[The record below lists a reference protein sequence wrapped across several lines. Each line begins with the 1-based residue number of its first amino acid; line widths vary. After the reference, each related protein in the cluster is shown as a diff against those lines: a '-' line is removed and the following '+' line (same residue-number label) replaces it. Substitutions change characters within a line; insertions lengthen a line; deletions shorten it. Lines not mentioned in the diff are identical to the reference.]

1 MVTAMAK
8 TKKTKVR
15 RPKYEIS
22 EKQLEKIKY
31 EVSKEATQKACLLCV
46 GAMADTLNLTED
58 QICEVAEDITR
69 WAINLEDHII
79 TLNNI
84 ADVIEKKTGIKFARY
99 GK

>member
-1 MVTAMAK
+1 MAK

-31 EVSKEATQKACLLCV
+31 EVSKEATSKACLLCV

-69 WAINLEDHII
+69 WAMNLEDHI
-79 TLNNI
+79 LKMNDVANI
-84 ADVIEKKTGIKFARY
+84 IKSKTGLEFSRF

>member
-1 MVTAMAK
+1 MAK
-8 TKKTKVR
+8 KPHKIR

-22 EKQLEKIKY
+22 EKQLDKIKY

-46 GAMADTLNLTED
+46 GAMADTLKLNED
-58 QICEVAEDITR
+58 QICEVSEDITR
-69 WAINLEDHII
+69 WAMNLEEHIL

-84 ADVIEKKTGIKFARY
+84 ADIIEKRTGIKFSRY